1 MCNLPRLQN
10 VSHYCNKRVCVCVY
24 DEVVKME
31 VFNMQ
36 VSLLPVNFVLFH
48 AVVLGVSV
56 ERQTGK
62 CCSARGEKHV
72 IQPPE

>member
-1 MCNLPRLQN
+1 MFNTITEISMRMCA
-10 VSHYCNKRVCVCVY
+10 Y

-48 AVVLGVSV
+48 PVMLGVSV

-62 CCSARGEKHV
+62 RCSARGKKHV

>member
-1 MCNLPRLQN
+1 MIIEI
-10 VSHYCNKRVCVCVY
+10 SMCVCVH

-36 VSLLPVNFVLFH
+36 VSLPPVNFVLFH
-48 AVVLGVSV
+48 PVMPGVSV
-56 ERQTGK
+56 ERRTGK
-62 CCSARGEKHV
+62 RCSARGEKHV

>member
-1 MCNLPRLQN
+1 MC
-10 VSHYCNKRVCVCVY
+10 VH
-24 DEVVKME
+24 EVVKME

-36 VSLLPVNFVLFH
+36 VRLLPVNFVLFH
-48 AVVLGVSV
+48 PVMLGVSV
-56 ERQTGK
+56 ERRTGK